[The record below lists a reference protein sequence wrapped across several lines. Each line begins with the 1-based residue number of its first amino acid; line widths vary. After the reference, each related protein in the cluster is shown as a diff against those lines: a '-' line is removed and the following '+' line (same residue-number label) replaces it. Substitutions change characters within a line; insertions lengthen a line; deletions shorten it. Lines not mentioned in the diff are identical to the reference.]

1 MPIWWLDVPRISQV
15 MHLEGY
21 CQPHCFSSPS
31 LTLNPSE
38 IQDRDPHNRI
48 MPMNVFY
55 KWLICAAGKLTFLTV
70 LPKFVVFCTFFCGL
84 PWQNMWWMCPT
95 LLYVSCLE
103 IDGFSTLC
111 PCFSQ
116 AHSMWQTDSE
126 VNDSPWS
133 LSPIHV
139 LYKTFPLSVGGPD

>member
-1 MPIWWLDVPRISQV
+1 

-70 LPKFVVFCTFFCGL
+70 LPKFVVFCTFFVAYHGRICGGCA
-84 PWQNMWWMCPT
+84 P
-95 LLYVSCLE
+95 
-103 IDGFSTLC
+103 LC
-111 PCFSQ
+111 CML
-116 AHSMWQTDSE
+116 AAWR
-126 VNDSPWS
+126 
-133 LSPIHV
+133 
-139 LYKTFPLSVGGPD
+139 